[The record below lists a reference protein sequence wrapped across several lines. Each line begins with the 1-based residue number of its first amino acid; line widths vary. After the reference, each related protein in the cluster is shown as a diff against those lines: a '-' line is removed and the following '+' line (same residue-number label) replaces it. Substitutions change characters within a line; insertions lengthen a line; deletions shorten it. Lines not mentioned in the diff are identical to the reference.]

1 MNESGPMRIK
11 TMWKRSVCFLGCLI
25 KKAGGV
31 PKPPPPPPP
40 PPPSKKRKDYSQQ
53 STRRRDS
60 SKAIRRPVMPA
71 RFISLGWRVKDSLA
85 ARLG

>member
-31 PKPPPPPPP
+31 PKPPPRTATATAATT
-40 PPPSKKRKDYSQQ
+40 PSKKRKRL
-53 STRRRDS
+53 TRRSQRAG
-60 SKAIRRPVMPA
+60 AIYR
-71 RFISLGWRVKDSLA
+71 
-85 ARLG
+85 